1 MTTPEQQSPADIARE
16 AFRRLAA
23 RRIAPTPE
31 AYREVYDEVA
41 GHREHS
47 PAEKILADLAASLA
61 KGPRDLTLFAQR
73 FSDSVKERDWEG
85 YGRQLN
91 QLVAKHLM
99 QPPAAGKADAEL
111 QSGKS
116 ATKTGG
122 SIPLVDDIE
131 PAPPKRQSIPLVDEI
146 APPHETT
153 RSISLVDEVPPEHA
167 ETERIPDAAAPR
179 FNDTQV
185 TRMLREMLVRSLTL
199 AIPALLQDAQEL
211 TQESEA
217 LASAISSARARQAV
231 TEIEAR
237 FKQFCFRVE
246 MKGEDMAEEHELLLR
261 LFKLVIEN
269 IGELLEDDS
278 WLSGQIANVKEILS
292 GPVDYAALLDATRS
306 LKEVIYKQSLLKH
319 SLMEAKARMRDLIL
333 TVIDRL
339 GTAAA
344 STNDYQNKLDNYSQ
358 QISQAKGAGDLG
370 QVVDNLLHDTRIA
383 HIEAVRRHDDM
394 MAARQEVE
402 ASETRVQE
410 LESQLVEMSKLAYE
424 DQLTG
429 SLNRRGLDEV
439 LEREMARAERKKTP
453 LCVALLDLDNFKKL
467 NDTHGHSAGD
477 GALIHLVKVVKNTL
491 REMDIIGR
499 YGGEEF
505 LLVLPDAALTDAVQV
520 VTRVQRELTKRIFMH
535 DNQRLLITFSSGVA
549 QRKGQEDQAALIA
562 RADEALYKAKKAGK
576 NRVEPAN

>member
-1 MTTPEQQSPADIARE
+1 MTNPEQQSPADIARE

-91 QLVAKHLM
+91 QLVTKHLM
-99 QPPAAGKADAEL
+99 QPPAAEKADAEL
-111 QSGKS
+111 QPGKS
-116 ATKTGG
+116 ATKTG

-131 PAPPKRQSIPLVDEI
+131 PVSPKRPSIPLVDEI

-153 RSISLVDEVPPEHA
+153 RSIWLVDEVPPEHA
-167 ETERIPDAAAPR
+167 EAEQIPGAAAPR

-199 AIPALLQDAQEL
+199 AIPALLQDAREL

-217 LASAISSARARQAV
+217 LASEISSARARQA
-231 TEIEAR
+231 TAEIEAR

-246 MKGEDMAEEHELLLR
+246 MKDEDMAEEHELLLR

-269 IGELLEDDS
+269 IGELLEDDA
-278 WLSGQIANVKEILS
+278 WLAGQLANVKEILS
-292 GPVDYAALLDATRS
+292 GPVNYASLLDATRS

-319 SLMEAKARMRDLIL
+319 SLREAKARMKDLIL

-344 STNDYQNKLDNYSQ
+344 STGDYQNKLDNYSQ
-358 QISQAKGAGDLG
+358 QISLAQGAGDLS
-370 QVVDNLLHDTRIA
+370 QIVDKLLHDTRIA
-383 HIEAVRRHDDM
+383 HIEAVRRHDDV
-394 MAARQEVE
+394 MAVRQEVE
-402 ASETRVQE
+402 VSATRVQE
-410 LESQLVEMSKLAYE
+410 LESQLAEMSKLAYE

-439 LEREMARAERKKTP
+439 LEREMARSERKKTP

-477 GALIHLVKVVKNTL
+477 GALIHLVKVVKETL

-505 LLVLPDAALTDAVQV
+505 LLVLPDTALADAVQV

-549 QRKGQEDQAALIA
+549 LRKDREDQAALFA

-576 NRVEPAN
+576 NRVISAE

>member
-1 MTTPEQQSPADIARE
+1 MTNPEQQSPADIARE
-16 AFRRLAA
+16 AFRRLAV

-47 PAEKILADLAASLA
+47 PSEKILGDFAASLA
-61 KGPRDLTLFAQR
+61 KGPRDLALFAQR
-73 FSDSVKERDWEG
+73 FSDSIKERDWEG

-99 QPPAAGKADAEL
+99 QPPTAEKADAEL
-111 QSGKS
+111 QAGKS
-116 ATKTGG
+116 AAKTG
-122 SIPLVDDIE
+122 SFPLVDDIE
-131 PAPPKRQSIPLVDEI
+131 PASPKRPSIPLVDEI
-146 APPHETT
+146 APPRETT
-153 RSISLVDEVPPEHA
+153 RSISLVDEAPSEHMDA
-167 ETERIPDAAAPR
+167 EQIPDAAAPR

-185 TRMLREMLVRSLTL
+185 TRMLREMLMRSLTL
-199 AIPALLQDAQEL
+199 AIPALLQGAQEL

-217 LASAISSARARQAV
+217 LASEISSARARQAV
-231 TEIEAR
+231 AEIEAR

-246 MKGEDMAEEHELLLR
+246 LKSEDMAEEHELLLR
-261 LFKLVIEN
+261 LFRLVIEN
-269 IGELLEDDS
+269 IGELLEDDA
-278 WLSGQIANVKEILS
+278 WLAGQLANVKEILS
-292 GPVDYAALLDATRS
+292 GPVNYASLLDATRS
-306 LKEVIYKQSLLKH
+306 LKEIIYKQSLLKH
-319 SLMEAKARMRDLIL
+319 SLREAKARMKDLIL

-344 STNDYQNKLDNYSQ
+344 STDNYQSKLDNYSQ
-358 QISQAKGAGDLG
+358 QISQAKGASDLG

-383 HIEAVRRHDDM
+383 HIEAVRRHDDV
-394 MAARQEVE
+394 MAVRQEVE

-439 LEREMARAERKKTP
+439 LEREMARSQRKKSP

-477 GALIHLVKVVKNTL
+477 GALIHLVKVVKDTL

-505 LLVLPDAALTDAVQV
+505 LLVLPDTALTDAVQV

-549 QRKGQEDQAALIA
+549 MHKDHEDQASLVA

-576 NRVEPAN
+576 NRVEPAD

>member
-1 MTTPEQQSPADIARE
+1 MTNPEQQSPADIARE

-91 QLVAKHLM
+91 QLVTKHLM
-99 QPPAAGKADAEL
+99 QPPAAEKADAEL
-111 QSGKS
+111 QPGKS
-116 ATKTGG
+116 ATKTG

-131 PAPPKRQSIPLVDEI
+131 PVPPKRPSIPLVDEI

-167 ETERIPDAAAPR
+167 EAEQIPGAAAPR

-199 AIPALLQDAQEL
+199 AIPALLQDAREL

-217 LASAISSARARQAV
+217 LASEISSARARQA
-231 TEIEAR
+231 TAEIEAR

-269 IGELLEDDS
+269 IGELLEDDA
-278 WLSGQIANVKEILS
+278 WLAGQLANVKEILS
-292 GPVDYAALLDATRS
+292 GPVNYASLLDATRS

-319 SLMEAKARMRDLIL
+319 SLREAKARMKDLIL

-344 STNDYQNKLDNYSQ
+344 STGDYQNKLDNYSQ
-358 QISQAKGAGDLG
+358 QISLAQGAGDLS
-370 QVVDNLLHDTRIA
+370 QIVDKLLHDTRIA
-383 HIEAVRRHDDM
+383 HIEAVRRHDDV
-394 MAARQEVE
+394 MAVRQEVE
-402 ASETRVQE
+402 VSATRVQE
-410 LESQLVEMSKLAYE
+410 LESQLAEMSKLAYE

-439 LEREMARAERKKTP
+439 LEREMARSERKKTP

-477 GALIHLVKVVKNTL
+477 GALIHLVKVVKETL

-505 LLVLPDAALTDAVQV
+505 LLVLPDTALADAVQV

-549 QRKGQEDQAALIA
+549 LRKDREDQAALFA

-576 NRVEPAN
+576 NRVISAE